1 MSLRMGMLAELTT
14 MATTKG
20 GQSEADLLRDLV
32 SAIVTVDGSVDR
44 AEHLTVEALYETL
57 PQLRGIPAYG
67 RPPVASRKALLA
79 RLAECTDEPFCKQ
92 LFVVAVDLALAS
104 EGAHT
109 REDVFIEELRS
120 ALRIDDAF
128 AHAAV
133 LTLAHK
139 YARAAK

>member
-1 MSLRMGMLAELTT
+1 MLAELTT
-14 MATTKG
+14 MATTQG
-20 GQSEADLLRDLV
+20 GPSEADLLRDLV
-32 SAIVTVDGSVDR
+32 SAVVTADGSVDR

-57 PQLRGIPAYG
+57 PQLRASAAYE

-79 RLAECTDEPFCKQ
+79 RLADCTDEPFCKQ

-109 REDVFIEELRS
+109 REDAFIDELRS

-128 AHAAV
+128 ARATV
-133 LTLAHK
+133 ITLAHK